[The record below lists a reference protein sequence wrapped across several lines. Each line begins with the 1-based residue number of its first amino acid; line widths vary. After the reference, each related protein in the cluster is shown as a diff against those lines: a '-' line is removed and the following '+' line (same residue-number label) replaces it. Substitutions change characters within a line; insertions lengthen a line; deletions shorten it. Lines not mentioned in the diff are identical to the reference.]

1 MSQRSEKL
9 RRQVARLQDDV
20 DALKRE
26 RFYTRFAKVVDDV
39 QEDNLRRA
47 HTRRRE
53 AEQRARRAEQAV
65 QTWRR
70 NVYLALLALAV
81 AISAFVCLTAE
92 TQAKPDVLEKPA
104 VTVLPQDGR

>member
-1 MSQRSEKL
+1 MSQRTEKL
-9 RRQVARLQDDV
+9 RRQVERLQADV
-20 DALKRE
+20 EALQKE
-26 RFYTRFAKVVDDV
+26 RLYTRFAKVVDDV

-70 NVYLALLALAV
+70 NLYLALLALMV
-81 AISAFVCLTAE
+81 ALGVCVCLTAKAPA
-92 TQAKPDVLEKPA
+92 QPDAMDKPV
-104 VTVLPQDGR
+104 VTVISK